1 MTTFTCVMATLLAVL
16 TIPLVLLFWATE
28 SKPQRIRRWRRQ
40 GLTWATCGARYG
52 VHATTAAR
60 WAKA

>member
-1 MTTFTCVMATLLAVL
+1 MATLLAVL

-28 SKPQRIRRWRRQ
+28 SKPQRIRRWRKQ
-40 GLTWATCGARYG
+40 GLTWAACGARYG